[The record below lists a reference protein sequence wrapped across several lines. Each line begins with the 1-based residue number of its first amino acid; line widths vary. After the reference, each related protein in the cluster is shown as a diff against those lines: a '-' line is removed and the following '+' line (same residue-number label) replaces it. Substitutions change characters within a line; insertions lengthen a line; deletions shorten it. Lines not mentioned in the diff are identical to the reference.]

1 MLYGNVKNLQVKQS
15 KIHFCWGSFF
25 ISGSGSCQNVSGS
38 SSNISLSFVI
48 SISPKSNVN
57 NVILFFRKVA
67 KYDILS
73 LDGWF
78 YETRS
83 REIKLKWSI
92 DQIDLIGSRFRE
104 IKLKWS
110 IDQIDP
116 IGSESLALLRNN
128 LQQLCIKFLTSN
140 FQFQCFIERK
150 STSKSGLIKSNFYA
164 DPPPSRP
171 NELSFSQKKCSEYLY
186 LFSEHSFNFRKVHWL
201 LSWTQLNLE
210 NLERKFQQTNKNK
223 FWQIWW
229 I

>member
-1 MLYGNVKNLQVKQS
+1 LSEKTLLRIPVLYGNVKNLQVKQS

-83 REIKLKWSI
+83 
-92 DQIDLIGSRFRE
+92 RE

>member
-83 REIKLKWSI
+83 
-92 DQIDLIGSRFRE
+92 RE

>member
-92 DQIDLIGSRFRE
+92 DQID
-104 IKLKWS
+104 
-110 IDQIDP
+110 P

-140 FQFQCFIERK
+140 FQFQCFIERE

>member
-25 ISGSGSCQNVSGS
+25 ISGSGSCQNVYGS

-92 DQIDLIGSRFRE
+92 DQIDPIGSRSRT
-104 IKLKWS
+104 
-110 IDQIDP
+110 
-116 IGSESLALLRNN
+116 LLRNN